1 MGPLLEYILFGVL
14 TSANLALGLYFSFA
28 KRSKKAG
35 TDEMFLAS
43 RSLGSFPL
51 AMSVLAS
58 MMSALGVVGFVAHYY
73 YYGFYFNWAFLSQI
87 VVLPMV
93 MNVMVPL
100 LYRQRV
106 TSIFEYV
113 RMRFGRNIGLVSCGL
128 YILMS
133 QSLGA
138 VALYSASVAVST
150 IFTVRLLFSTL
161 TIGLAGTIYTALGG
175 LRGVVW
181 TDCMQGILILMA
193 PVTVITKVIYDSAN
207 NKKVLPPV
215 TDVPFGRYMLD
226 ASATITNDENV
237 WACIFG
243 LSITFLYRQGVDQM
257 VVQRYF
263 EAKTLKDAQKIAW
276 MAIALNIFY
285 TLCMS
290 GMAIALVYW
299 FSDCDPLHSG
309 SNTRLDELLPYY
321 VKEYLSDFPG
331 FSGIFLTG
339 VVCAAT
345 STTSSI
351 INSEAAVFYVDVI
364 SPAVKMSDRK
374 ASLVVKL
381 LAFSFGTFMTVYGVI
396 VPYLG
401 SAVRVLIMFY
411 SSVASPFV
419 AIVLLGF
426 VFPCVGRKGAA
437 TAILFA
443 TGIQFWQTAGK
454 FYYNVK
460 PPWMP
465 VSIDGCVSNVTNAT
479 TQFIGSNEFVGI
491 PYFYQVSAYW
501 SGFIS
506 VLFMILVGVS
516 VSLITGEAKLYKRNL
531 SLTGEAFLKLWIKL
545 KLVTPPSDAD
555 KLAAQKPP
563 RTLKQIA

>member
-1 MGPLLEYILFGVL
+1 MGSVLEYTLFGVL
-14 TSANLALGLYFSFA
+14 TFSNLAVGLYFSFA
-28 KRSKKAG
+28 KLSKKTT

-73 YYGFYFNWAFLSQI
+73 YYGFHFNWAFVAQI
-87 VVLPMV
+87 VVLPIV
-93 MNVMVPL
+93 MHVMVPL
-100 LYRQRV
+100 LYKQRV

-113 RMRFGRNIGLVSCGL
+113 RMRFGRHIGLVSCGL

-150 IFTVRLLFSTL
+150 IFNVPLLYATL
-161 TIGLAGTIYTALGG
+161 IIGLVGTIYTALGG

-181 TDCMQGILILMA
+181 TDCMQGILIMMA
-193 PVTVITKVIYDSAN
+193 PVTVITKVIYDSVN
-207 NKKVLPPV
+207 NKKSLPPV
-215 TDVPFGRYMLD
+215 TEVPFRRYMLD
-226 ASATITNDENV
+226 TSATFTNDENV

-263 EAKTLKDAQKIAW
+263 AAKTLKDAESIAW
-276 MAIALNIFY
+276 MGIALNIFY
-285 TLCMS
+285 TFCMS
-290 GMAIALVYW
+290 GMAFALVYW
-299 FSDCDPLHSG
+299 FRDCDPLHSG
-309 SNTRLDELLPYY
+309 LITRFDELLPYY
-321 VKEYLSDFPG
+321 VKEYLGDFPG
-331 FSGIFLTG
+331 FSGLFLTG

-351 INSEAAVFYVDVI
+351 INSEATVFYVDVV
-364 SPAVKMSDRK
+364 SQVVKMTDK
-374 ASLVVKL
+374 QASMVVKL
-381 LAFSFGTFMTVYGVI
+381 LAFAFGTFMTAYGVI

-426 VFPCVGRKGAA
+426 VFPCVGSKGAA
-437 TAILFA
+437 TGILLA
-443 TGIQFWQTAGK
+443 TAVQFWQTAGK
-454 FYYNVK
+454 FYYSVK

-465 VSIDGCVSNVTNAT
+465 VNINGCIRNAT
-479 TQFIGSNEFVGI
+479 NIPIPLFLFNE
-491 PYFYQVSAYW
+491 
-501 SGFIS
+501 
-506 VLFMILVGVS
+506 
-516 VSLITGEAKLYKRNL
+516 
-531 SLTGEAFLKLWIKL
+531 
-545 KLVTPPSDAD
+545 
-555 KLAAQKPP
+555 
-563 RTLKQIA
+563 